1 MFRGFESWYV
11 QNIFLLQNVQTGSGA
26 HPASYAMGFAVRA
39 VDKEN
44 FTFFIKEAWHLGD
57 RISRKPGTVQTYSN
71 INLRRPSLKRFTS
84 KTLK

>member
-44 FTFFIKEAWHLGD
+44 FTFFIKEA
-57 RISRKPGTVQTYSN
+57 
-71 INLRRPSLKRFTS
+71 
-84 KTLK
+84 